1 MGVQTAYNFATS
13 RGVAGGLYDL
23 SPYASDSRLNGETV
37 AGALKFGMGVVGGSA
52 PGANVKRPAAGATP
66 ANFEGIVMTGFTT
79 EQDINGN
86 VVVMPG
92 QTVGLL
98 RYGRVWVRIKD
109 GIAPEYG
116 EPLHLIVDG
125 DDAGLFTNAADVP
138 AEGAASK
145 TIAVKGRFIGGKGS
159 GNVAPVELFNQAQ
172 N

>member
-1 MGVQTAYNFATS
+1 MGVQTAYNFATP

-23 SPYASDSRLNGETV
+23 SPYVSDSRLNGETV
-37 AGALKFGMGVVGGSA
+37 AGALKFGMGVVCGTA
-52 PGANVKRPAAGATP
+52 PGANVKRPAAGAT
-66 ANFEGIVMTGFTT
+66 ADRFDGIVMTGFTT
-79 EQDINGN
+79 EQDVNGD
-86 VVVMPG
+86 VVIMPSH
-92 QTVGLL
+92 TVGLL
-98 RYGRVWVRIKD
+98 RYGRIWARIKD

-125 DDAGLFTNAADVP
+125 DDAGLFTNAADAP

-145 TIAVKGRFIGGKGS
+145 TITVKGRFIGGKGS

>member
-1 MGVQTAYNFATS
+1 MGVQTAYNYATP

-23 SPYASDSRLNGETV
+23 SPYASDSRLNGETI
-37 AGALKFGMGVVGGSA
+37 AGALKFGMGVVGGTT
-52 PGANVKRPAAGATP
+52 PGANVKRPAAGAT
-66 ANFEGIVMTGFTT
+66 AASFEGIVMTGFTT
-79 EQDINGN
+79 EQDINGD

-98 RYGRVWVRIKD
+98 RYGRVWARIKD
-109 GIAPEYG
+109 GADPEYG
-116 EPLHLIVDG
+116 EPLYLIIDG
-125 DDAGLFTNAADVP
+125 DDAGLFTNVADVP

-145 TIAVKGRFIGGKGS
+145 TIAVKGRFVGGKGS